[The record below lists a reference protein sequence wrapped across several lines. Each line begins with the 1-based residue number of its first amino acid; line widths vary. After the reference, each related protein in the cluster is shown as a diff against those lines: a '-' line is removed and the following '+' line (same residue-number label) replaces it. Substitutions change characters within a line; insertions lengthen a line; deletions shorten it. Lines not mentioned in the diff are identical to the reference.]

1 MCSETDDAM
10 FLFRVE
16 GRCVVLCDCGKMA
29 GEQQIQRSGIASCL
43 VKRAQKNRL
52 CFRELV
58 LRDS

>member
-1 MCSETDDAM
+1 M

-29 GEQQIQRSGIASCL
+29 GEQHIQRSGIASRL
-43 VKRAQKNRL
+43 VKRAQKNGL